1 MISTK
6 ELLDLESYL
15 RFQRTHI
22 QTLEYLHHTVRDT
35 ESKQY
40 LLDLVKKNQNQFS
53 TISKHINAGQP
64 MYP

>member
-1 MISTK
+1 MLSSR
-6 ELLDLESYL
+6 ELMHLESYL
-15 RFQRTHI
+15 RFQKSHI
-22 QTLEYLHHTVRDT
+22 QTLEYLHHNISDT

-53 TISKHINAGQP
+53 KISKHINAGQP

>member
-1 MISTK
+1 MISTR
-6 ELLDLESYL
+6 ELLNLESYL
-15 RFQRTHI
+15 RFQRAHI
-22 QTLEYLHHTVRDT
+22 QTLEYLHHAIKDT